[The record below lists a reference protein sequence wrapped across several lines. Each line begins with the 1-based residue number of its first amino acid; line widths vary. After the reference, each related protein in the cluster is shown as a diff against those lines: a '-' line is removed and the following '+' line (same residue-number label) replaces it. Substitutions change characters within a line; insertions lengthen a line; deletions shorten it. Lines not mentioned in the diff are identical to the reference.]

1 MIQVEYA
8 GTCIN
13 SRPNTN
19 VRDPYFAELFI
30 FPVSQESLKQ
40 LTEGMA
46 AKVFITVFTVEG
58 KSEIPAAAEQ
68 DFKEVGG
75 PSDRNVYKRIAEY
88 CLDISEIRVDQMVHQ
103 LTLSLPVK
111 SRMPQPGALFH
122 TLRNCNISG
131 LMNEESAH
139 HLSFSDSYTPISRQ
153 PQQRLPSMS
162 SAQNRNRLSPPV
174 NQGWYEPKT
183 ALLPVYGTANH
194 KNDDFSILDIM
205 KEMEEPGDTN
215 LRETKD
221 LNAGNGLRQSR
232 AVFKK
237 NTLLAPTPRGAQTR
251 PHQRLSSYKQG
262 SLQVATGKSAYGA
275 SQTGYRTVR
284 ESAA

>member
-1 MIQVEYA
+1 M
-8 GTCIN
+8 
-13 SRPNTN
+13 
-19 VRDPYFAELFI
+19 
-30 FPVSQESLKQ
+30 
-40 LTEGMA
+40 
-46 AKVFITVFTVEG
+46 
-58 KSEIPAAAEQ
+58 
-68 DFKEVGG
+68 GG

-111 SRMPQPGALFH
+111 SRQPQPGALFH

-183 ALLPVYGTANH
+183 ALLPVYGTAHN

-221 LNAGNGLRQSR
+221 LNKGNGSRQSR
-232 AVFKK
+232 VGVFKK

-262 SLQVATGKSAYGA
+262 SLQVATGASAYDV

-284 ESAA
+284 ESGAQQRIDEDAVTDAEFEYQCKLLMNSIGCKSMPRHYSGAKKNVGASVAPVAETIGSTQRTLRTQRTDRQAN